1 MGRAAGETVIR
12 RAQHICAQRDVHL
25 SAAHQTILRLLLKAP
40 QPLTA
45 YGLRPLFEKAV
56 GRSTQPLT
64 VYRLL
69 DFLIGHGLVAR
80 IESRR
85 AYVVIAE
92 PEMGRD
98 VVFLLCEVCEG
109 CEQLDPGEVAPV
121 LAASARGLGF
131 APSRMVIELQGC
143 CRRCVGR
150 L

>member
-1 MGRAAGETVIR
+1 MGREAGGAAIR
-12 RAQHICAQRDVHL
+12 QAMRICAERDVHL
-25 SAAHQTILRLLLKAP
+25 SAAHQTILRLLLAAP

-56 GRSTQPLT
+56 ARSTQPLT

-69 DFLIGHGLVAR
+69 DFLIDQGLVAR

-92 PEMGRD
+92 PQMGRD
-98 VVFLLCEVCEG
+98 VVFLLCEACEG
-109 CEQLDPGEVAPV
+109 CEQVDPGEVAPI

-143 CRRCVGR
+143 CRRCVGD